1 MYNFSQFDNDEYKSK
16 IIEAEHIFQKIY
28 KECNY
33 QFNMGC
39 GSYLFDGIEYKY
51 QIETYPKQKLLYDV
65 AKEVSSVLEIGVYM
79 GHSLLIMLLANP
91 NLKITC
97 IDIDDKF
104 SDPAVRLLQENF
116 KSADINFIHS
126 DSLKVLPNLKDKFDL
141 FHIDGFHDH
150 NTIAQEFTYCKNLA
164 KSKTIKVILD
174 DVDCC
179 KLLEKHILENYCVI
193 EHTTPHCWWANS
205 FFKISL

>member
-1 MYNFSQFDNDEYKSK
+1 MSNFSQFDNEYKYK

-28 KECNY
+28 EECNCK
-33 QFNMGC
+33 FREEC
-39 GSYLFDGIEYKY
+39 GSYLFDGKQYKY

-65 AKEVSSVLEIGVYM
+65 AKEVSSILEIGVYM

-104 SDPAVRLLQENF
+104 SGPAVRVLQENF
-116 KSADINFIHS
+116 KLAEINFIHS
-126 DSLKVLPNLKDKFDL
+126 DSLKALPNLKDKFDL
-141 FHIDGFHDH
+141 FHIDGSH
-150 NTIAQEFTYCKNLA
+150 NSETITQEFMHCKNLS
-164 KSKTIKVILD
+164 KSEIIKVILD

-179 KLLEKHILENYCVI
+179 RLLEKHILENYCVI
-193 EHTTPHCWWANS
+193 EHTTPNCLWTNS
-205 FFKISL
+205 FFKIKL